1 MRIGGNHISPLIEC
15 GYTFECSASIWN
27 TVVFFAGDPVP
38 GEEQEVQE
46 RPKEG
51 GVWSLVATPG
61 PQT

>member
-1 MRIGGNHISPLIEC
+1 MVGQG
-15 GYTFECSASIWN
+15 
-27 TVVFFAGDPVP
+27 VFFAGDPVP

-51 GVWSLVATPG
+51 GVWPLVAPATPAQ